1 MIMALYMRLSKE
13 DDEVMDESNSITNQR
28 YILRR
33 YIERMPELSHYQLAE
48 YIDDG
53 YSGKNFERPGIGRLL
68 EDVKSGKIYGIAVKD
83 FSRFGRNHI
92 EVGNY
97 IEKIFPLLDIRFI
110 AVNNHFDSVDY
121 LGTTPD
127 MDVAFENLMYDY
139 FSEENSIKIKNDLFH
154 KRMRGKYMATFAPY
168 GYKKSPKDHNKIL
181 IDEEAATV
189 VKLIFSLYEECGV
202 KAEVARYLNEKHI
215 ATPQEYAKRKG
226 IAKHWKYEQEKKF
239 WNGSI
244 IGRILKNPIYI
255 GNTVFHKKEVVEVG
269 SKRTRCLPQDEWKT
283 CENTHEGI
291 IQKKQFEWVNSE
303 EFKAGNRAVRN
314 KIGNHSAITE
324 EGTKGYDSV
333 VYCEGEKRKRG
344 DKDSPIKG
352 IVKCGGCRHNMIRRN
367 RRNASYYCRHYY
379 EIKAPE
385 CCSENVKEI
394 ELIQIVREAISRQA
408 ALFADRKELS
418 KLYRDS
424 AKQEKEEMEKEQ
436 EFLRNKIQKCKNE
449 NFSLYEQY
457 KNEEIDSYK
466 FQEQRQKNLRMMEVY
481 QQQLGQYSGDNVETS
496 LDGSDILLLLEGK
509 ENLSELT
516 KETVD
521 QLVSAIY
528 VYGNGRVEIVFK
540 FKDELESFLEFTN
553 NSTVR

>member
-53 YSGKNFERPGIGRLL
+53 YSGKNFERPGIERLL

-110 AVNNHFDSVDY
+110 AVNNHFDSADY

-189 VKLIFSLYEECGV
+189 VKLIFNLYEECGV

-255 GNTVFHKKEVVEVG
+255 GNTVFRKKEVVEVG

-314 KIGNHSAITE
+314 KIGNHSAIID

-352 IVKCGGCRHNMIRRN
+352 IVKCGGCRHNMTRRN

-408 ALFADRKELS
+408 ALFVDRKELS

-424 AKQEKEEMEKEQ
+424 AKQQKEQMEKEQ
-436 EFLRNKIQKCKNE
+436 ELLRNKIQKCKNE
-449 NFSLYEQY
+449 NFYLYEQY

-466 FQEQRQKNLRMMEVY
+466 FQEQRQKNLRMIEVY
-481 QQQLGQYSGDNVETS
+481 QQQLGQYAEDNVETS